1 MRENIAKNLCKVIAL
16 ANQKGG
22 VAKSFTTA
30 SLAVGLVNSG
40 NRVYLITALY
50 NAPSTYCNYV
60 AQAYRTVN
68 QTDYESEYDVEN
80 KREMEYMKSLRESD
94 PEGYKVYIAGKI
106 EKRKAEGK
114 WIV

>member
-40 NRVYLITALY
+40 NGI
-50 NAPSTYCNYV
+50 SCNG
-60 AQAYRTVN
+60 
-68 QTDYESEYDVEN
+68 N
-80 KREMEYMKSLRESD
+80 KTIFWKKCKHFSKGS
-94 PEGYKVYIAGKI
+94 
-106 EKRKAEGK
+106 
-114 WIV
+114 

>member
-40 NRVYLITALY
+40 NRVWRIPMRIMPLHF
-50 NAPSTYCNYV
+50 S
-60 AQAYRTVN
+60 R
-68 QTDYESEYDVEN
+68 
-80 KREMEYMKSLRESD
+80 
-94 PEGYKVYIAGKI
+94 
-106 EKRKAEGK
+106 
-114 WIV
+114 

>member
-40 NRVYLITALY
+40 NRVYIFRQNEFKTIRLEQ
-50 NAPSTYCNYV
+50 NRC
-60 AQAYRTVN
+60 R
-68 QTDYESEYDVEN
+68 
-80 KREMEYMKSLRESD
+80 
-94 PEGYKVYIAGKI
+94 
-106 EKRKAEGK
+106 
-114 WIV
+114 

>member
-40 NRVYLITALY
+40 NRVF
-50 NAPSTYCNYV
+50 NRSN
-60 AQAYRTVN
+60 
-68 QTDYESEYDVEN
+68 
-80 KREMEYMKSLRESD
+80 
-94 PEGYKVYIAGKI
+94 
-106 EKRKAEGK
+106 
-114 WIV
+114 